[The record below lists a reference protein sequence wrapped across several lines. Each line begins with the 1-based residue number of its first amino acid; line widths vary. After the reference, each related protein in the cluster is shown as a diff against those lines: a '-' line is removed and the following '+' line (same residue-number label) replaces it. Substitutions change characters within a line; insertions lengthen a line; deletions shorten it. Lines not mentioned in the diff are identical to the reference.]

1 MPGIFSPTHWRTS
14 SPGMRSVPALAV
26 RRPLLISSLLLL
38 GACQG
43 TEVVNRG
50 AYEPNIPAPGV
61 EEFERSSKLLFKRCI
76 VAFGEDRWDGVVGD
90 SKRLQQIARKWSEQ
104 KPTDPKQ
111 SAEHVQAAKQLETA
125 SKNLEQAALKAD
137 AAGVSRSLG
146 EVAETLTKLHF
157 TDVHPSPTPAPA
169 TTTPPSKKE

>member
-1 MPGIFSPTHWRTS
+1 MP
-14 SPGMRSVPALAV
+14 SVQASAV
-26 RRPLLISSLLLL
+26 RRPLLISSLLLF

-90 SKRLQQIARKWSEQ
+90 SKRLQQIARKWAEQ
-104 KPTDPKQ
+104 KPTDAKR
-111 SAEHVQAAKQLETA
+111 SAEHVQTTKRLETA
-125 SKNLEQAALKAD
+125 SRNLEQAALKAD

-157 TDVHPSPTPAPA
+157 TDVHPSSTSPPEAKPAS
-169 TTTPPSKKE
+169 TTPPAKKE